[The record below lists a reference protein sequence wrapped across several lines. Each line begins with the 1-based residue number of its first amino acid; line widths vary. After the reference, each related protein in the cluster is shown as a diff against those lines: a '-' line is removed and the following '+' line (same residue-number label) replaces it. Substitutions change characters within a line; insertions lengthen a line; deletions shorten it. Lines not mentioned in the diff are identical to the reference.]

1 MTERSPPQAK
11 SPKHS
16 AGQTQWQQGQ
26 HGSASGQQQQLDAH
40 GGRQP
45 SGGGHDGGLAERIRE
60 HTPVLDANGN
70 QIGLVD
76 HVRDGRIQLTRD
88 AKGEHS
94 YIPLDLVVGVDSSGV
109 RLRDRGDND
118 FGVEA
123 GA

>member
-11 SPKHS
+11 S
-16 AGQTQWQQGQ
+16 AGQSQWQQGQ
-26 HGSASGQQQQLDAH
+26 SGSASGQQHQFDAH

-45 SGGGHDGGLAERIRE
+45 SGGGSSDGGLAERIRE
-60 HTPVLDANGN
+60 HSPVLDSNGN
-70 QIGLVD
+70 QVGLVD

-88 AKGEHS
+88 AQGEHR
-94 YIPLDLVVGVDSSGV
+94 YIPLDLVIGVDSSGV
-109 RLRDRGDND
+109 RLRERGDND